1 MKPRILIVDDSVTV
15 RMDLKECLE
24 EAGFAASLCATLAS
38 ARESLAHG
46 RFDIII
52 LDVILP
58 DGDGLEF
65 LAEFK
70 SGPAPDK
77 TPVMLLSSEGEVG
90 DRVRGL
96 RIGADEYLGKPY
108 DRAQVVSRAQELL
121 RRDKTRIRERPL
133 ILAIDDSAT
142 FRALLK
148 VVLEGNGYDF
158 AQAETGEDG
167 LRRSSDLRPDALI
180 VDGVLPGIDGLE
192 VIRRIRA
199 DTALRR
205 TPCLLL
211 TASMEHTEEL
221 RALEAGADLFVCK
234 GEDMDVI
241 LAKLGALLRPD
252 RAPVREEDSS
262 LLGPKRVLA
271 VDDSLT
277 FLEELSDRLR
287 QEGYDVVSA
296 RSGEKALEL
305 LAVQKV
311 DAILL
316 DVLMPGLSGQET
328 CRRIKASPAWRDIP
342 LLMLTALEEREAL
355 LEGINAG
362 ADDYITKSNRFEVL
376 MARLKAQL
384 RRCQFEDENRSFRER
399 LLRREMEALEVQAIR
414 ELSEARAGHIV
425 DLENKN
431 GELRR
436 AKEGADALAK
446 ELESFSYSV
455 SHDLRA
461 PLRSIDGFSQILLER
476 HGDGLS
482 DEAGRLLGLVR
493 TATLKM
499 GELIEDMLSLARVTR
514 KEVSFQPLDLSAMAA
529 ATIEELQRRDP
540 DRTVEIRIQPGV
552 TAIGDK
558 GLMRILFENLL
569 GNAWKFTSKT
579 PSARITFGTEA
590 AGDGRTVFAI
600 KDNGAGFDMAYA
612 DKLFQVFQRLHPVR
626 DFPGTGVGLATVDR
640 VAKRHG
646 GKVWCEGK
654 EGSGACFYFTL
665 PAEANGR

>member
-1 MKPRILIVDDSVTV
+1 MKPQILIVDDSVTV

-24 EAGFAASLCATLAS
+24 DAGFAASLCATLAS

-65 LAEFK
+65 LAEWK
-70 SGPAPDK
+70 SSPASAK
-77 TPVMLLSSEGEVG
+77 TPVMLLSSEGEVSH
-90 DRVRGL
+90 RVKGL
-96 RIGADEYLGKPY
+96 QIGADEYLGKPY
-108 DRAQVVSRAQELL
+108 DRAQVVSRAMELL
-121 RRDKTRIRERPL
+121 RRDQTRIREKPL
-133 ILAIDDSAT
+133 VLIIDDSAT
-142 FRALLK
+142 FRAILK
-148 VVLEGNGYDF
+148 NVLEIDGYDC

-167 LRRSSDLRPDALI
+167 LRRSSDLRPDAII
-180 VDGVLPGIDGLE
+180 VDGILPGIDGLE
-192 VIRRIRA
+192 VIRSIRA

-211 TASMEHTEEL
+211 TASIERSEEL

-241 LAKLGALLRPD
+241 LAKLGAFIRSD
-252 RAPVREEDSS
+252 RAPVRDGDSS
-262 LLGPKRVLA
+262 LLGPKRILA

-277 FLEELSDRLR
+277 FLEELSDQLR
-287 QEGYDVVSA
+287 QEGYDAVSA
-296 RSGEKALEL
+296 RSGEEALEL

-328 CRRIKASPAWRDIP
+328 CRRIKASPVWRDIP

-384 RRCQFEDENRSFRER
+384 RRCQFEEENRGFRER
-399 LLRREMEALEVQAIR
+399 LIRKEMEALEVQAIK

-425 DLENKN
+425 DLEKKN

-436 AKEGADALAK
+436 AKEVADDLAK

-461 PLRSIDGFSQILLER
+461 PLRSIDGFSQILLEKHR
-476 HGDGLS
+476 DGLS
-482 DEAGRLLGLVR
+482 DEAGRLLGLVLMSTR
-493 TATLKM
+493 KM
-499 GELIEDMLSLARVTR
+499 GELIDDMLSLAQVTR
-514 KEVSFQPLDLSAMAA
+514 KDVSIQTLDLSAMAA
-529 ATIEELQRRDP
+529 ATIGELQRRDP
-540 DRTVEIRIQPGV
+540 GRIAVVVIQAGV
-552 TAIGDK
+552 MASGDK
-558 GLMRILFENLL
+558 GLLRILFENLL

-579 PSARITFGTEA
+579 PSARITFGTEVT
-590 AGDGRTVFAI
+590 GDGRTAFAI
-600 KDNGAGFDMAYA
+600 RDNGAGFDMAYA
-612 DKLFQVFQRLHPVR
+612 EKLFQVFQRLHSVL
-626 DFPGTGVGLATVDR
+626 DFPGTGVGLATVAR
-640 VAKRHG
+640 VVKRHG

-654 EGSGACFYFTL
+654 EGGGACFYFTL
-665 PAEANGR
+665 QADEDGR